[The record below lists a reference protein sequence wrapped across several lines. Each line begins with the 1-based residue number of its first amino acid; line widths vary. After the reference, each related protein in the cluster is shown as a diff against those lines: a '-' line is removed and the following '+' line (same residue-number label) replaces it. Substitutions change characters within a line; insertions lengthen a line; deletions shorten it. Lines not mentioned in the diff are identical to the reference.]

1 MMIMHVVTF
10 RWKDGVTDEMTAAGS
25 DALTALVPSIPE
37 VVGYWH
43 GKNLGLRP
51 GTADYAVVA
60 VIKTAEDLPKYLD
73 HPEHL
78 RIVSELL
85 APLTAER
92 MATQIDVG
100 DSPLSGGVASR

>member
-1 MMIMHVVTF
+1 MIMHIVTF
-10 RWKDGVTDEMTAAGS
+10 RWKAGVTDDMVGPAA
-25 DALTALVPSIPE
+25 DALSALAPTIPE
-37 VVGYWH
+37 IVGYWH
-43 GKNLGLRP
+43 GPDLHLRP
-51 GTADYAVVA
+51 GTADYGVVA
-60 VIKTAEDLPKYLD
+60 VVKTAEDLPKYLD